1 MTPRPAPAVCSGL
14 GLLASV
20 ALALVVA
27 AAAIV
32 DGRLQRTSLL
42 DGLAREG
49 EARRK
54 TFEVALASLEQ
65 QMLTLATMAAGDPR
79 AQTLLLEGRRAV
91 DAEGGGAGGTEA
103 ARLRAALHAHVE
115 PVWQHMQQHFGVKQ
129 LQFHLAP
136 GSLSFLRLHAPT
148 RFGDRMDGLRHLI
161 DDVDRDQQPRAGIES
176 GRVYTGVR
184 GAVPVW
190 WSRPDG
196 GRDHVGTLEAGT
208 TFDAQLDWLDRQ
220 SGAGFAILLRHAHV
234 DAAVWEA
241 YRAPPDRAGT
251 AAGMAGYLLEAS
263 SRPIA
268 HEWVAAGALPPP
280 GDVTTHMLLTWAGHD
295 YHVTLFPLRDYL
307 GTRDPE
313 RPPIGAVVAWR
324 DVGPVIARHA
334 AAQHRRM
341 LTFLLGYALA
351 QALLVWLLYRTRH
364 HLNARIDAAVAAE
377 QQAQQALAR
386 LSRRNEQLLMAVGEG
401 VYGVDRQGRG
411 IFINDAAL
419 TMLGLR
425 EAEVLGADQHQLFH
439 HHRRDGRPYPPHEC
453 PVHQTLADGV
463 ARRVDD
469 EWFWRKDG
477 SGFPV
482 TLTVTPTE
490 EDGGSGGAV
499 VVFQDITER
508 KQREHEL
515 LRLATTDALT
525 GIANRR
531 CLLEHI
537 EQELARFGRSQQP
550 GALLMLDL
558 DHFKRINDRHG
569 HAAGDAV
576 LKHFAALMQ
585 SHLRRIDFVGR
596 LGGEEFVI
604 VLADTPASGA
614 RIFAERLCE
623 TVATQALVT
632 DTGALRY
639 TVSIGVAPFAAAD
652 AGAHALLARAD
663 AALYRAKQ
671 NGRNRVEFADAPPTA
686 ALPRSDAHR
695 ASAADTG
702 H

>member
-1 MTPRPAPAVCSGL
+1 VTPPRPAHAACSGVC
-14 GLLASV
+14 LLASA
-20 ALALVVA
+20 ALALVFA
-27 AAAIV
+27 ATAIV
-32 DGRLQRTSLL
+32 DARLQRAGLL

-65 QMLTLATMAAGDPR
+65 QMLTLATMIAGDPR
-79 AQTLLLEGRRAV
+79 TQTLLREGRRAV
-91 DAEGGGAGGTEA
+91 AAEGGGAGGAEA
-103 ARLRAALHAHVE
+103 ARLRAALHEHVE
-115 PVWQHMQQHFGVKQ
+115 PAWQHMQQHFGVKQ
-129 LQFHLAP
+129 LQFHLTP

-161 DDVDRDQQPRAGIES
+161 EDVDRDRQPRAGIET
-176 GRVYTGVR
+176 GRVYTGMR

-190 WSRPDG
+190 SSRPDG
-196 GRDHVGTLEAGT
+196 GRDHVATLEAGT
-208 TFDAQLDWLDRQ
+208 TFGAQLDWLDRQ
-220 SGAGFAILLRHAHV
+220 SGAGFAILLRHEHV
-234 DAAVWEA
+234 DATVWEA
-241 YRAPPDRAGT
+241 YRTPHDPP
-251 AAGMAGYLLEAS
+251 GMAGYLLEAS

-268 HEWVAAGALPPP
+268 HEWVAAGALPTP
-280 GDVTTHMLLTWAGHD
+280 GDVATHTLLTWAGHD

-307 GTRDPE
+307 GGRDPA

-324 DVGPVIARHA
+324 DVDAVMAQHA

-351 QALLVWLLYRTRH
+351 QALLLWLLYRTRH
-364 HLNARIDAAVAAE
+364 HLNVRVDAAVAAE

-401 VYGVDRQGRG
+401 VYGVDRNGRG
-411 IFINDAAL
+411 IFINHAAL
-419 TMLGLR
+419 TMLGLT
-425 EAEVLGADQHQLFH
+425 EAEVLGADQHRLFH

-453 PVHQTLADGV
+453 PVHRTLVDGV
-463 ARRVDD
+463 ARRIDD

-477 SGFPV
+477 SGFAV
-482 TLTVTPTE
+482 RLTVTPTE
-490 EDGGSGGAV
+490 EDGGPGGAV

-531 CLLEHI
+531 CLLEHV
-537 EQELARFGRSQQP
+537 EQELARFRRSRQP

-614 RIFAERLCE
+614 RVFAERLCE
-623 TVATQALVT
+623 AVAAQALVT
-632 DTGALRY
+632 GDGELRY
-639 TVSIGVAPFAAAD
+639 TVSIGVAPFADAD
-652 AGAHALLARAD
+652 AGTHALLARAD

-671 NGRNRVEFADAPPTA
+671 NGRNRVEFADAPPA
-686 ALPRSDAHR
+686 AVTQVDTRR
-695 ASAADTG
+695 AGAADARQ
-702 H
+702 